1 MPINKVDIKLKQSQ
15 RLDDTDYGGGQATS
29 IDVISGQINNLYPDI
44 SRLDRTYGRV
54 SLRKAFLQVDTDDRS
69 TYYGAHAVITKNA
82 SDPNVSVCFFT
93 DDDWFSQ
100 RYAAKTRIENYLVQ
114 GPLYIA
120 ALWGNHYKGTKVI
133 QLHTS
138 VVIEAPKNGDVLVL
152 VSNPDTTAEKKQYV
166 RIQKVEESIRSFASS
181 DNSAYNKKIL
191 MLTLGTALTFD
202 FVGEDMFNGITGY
215 NSRLKTCIYTTSVAD
230 ASRYYG
236 ISKLVEDTHVND
248 TQIRVDSI
256 YTRLLPSTQ
265 SSTAITDASINNATT
280 TLIEMR
286 DEKSRVVKNVSH
298 RIEPNGK
305 FHIGEAVK
313 RSSIDWIS
321 SAVRIKDTLGDG
333 NLFATIGGVETVIGN
348 IDYTTGII
356 TFLSTITS
364 RQMNGELRYTP
375 AVEASQASIS
385 GGIPIEV
392 GNRGYTYTYLC
403 DPIPMRGSLR
413 VDYLAGGKWYTLK
426 DNGTGVLGGAD
437 AAVGTGNVNLMTG
450 SVNLTLGAQ
459 PDIGSMILLFWAR
472 ETRFYRLDDQ
482 ISRLQYNFKLQH
494 EAIARNTLKIS
505 WNLSYSNYMETIID
519 DGKGGLFKANVIN
532 SNDDTYALTN
542 VKVGTIAYA
551 TGEVNFMPDPDRQTL
566 PLAQENFWIR
576 YHYGEPK
583 KKTFAMPSRLQDG
596 RLTLTL
602 DEKPILPHTVR
613 VEWHTD
619 MEEYEVK
626 EQTIVITGSIDPTH
640 IFYDD
645 GKGGFEGENVNDI
658 DESLMPGDKLS
669 VIDYEKGT
677 INFMPDRQVVFPKPQ
692 YAWKTMEQSATTM
705 RQAWTFHT
713 LEYYRAASIFPTD
726 GSVFVDYRTEGG
738 TRQHSYY
745 LDVPKTYYIHPAS
758 KLELIP
764 GSVKFSADGLHFD
777 TSSGDLVDK
786 THYIIDNGTG
796 TLYHS
801 INHDTG
807 IGTVCGNINYEERA
821 ITITDDA
828 FFPKQLYIKEAVG
841 TLNIDPVSY
850 IVFRTPAAPL
860 LPGVLQIR
868 ATMGDG
874 SSLVGTAGTDGKITG
889 PGVNGEVDFIT
900 GICKVTFGDWINDE
914 WRTLAPDQQPFW
926 YAGSPIQGNQVWRPY
941 SVKASTI
948 LINCVATYFLS
959 LDSKLLGLDPVR
971 LPIDGK
977 VPIFRDGYIV
987 LIHSS
992 SDSKLMKKTGPDT
1005 YGGYL
1010 DDAPQAG
1017 ATYYANGGINLNDL
1031 ALYDA
1036 TGKYYPEIPAGQYCE
1051 FTKESVSSNYIKNNG
1066 IFYRINRT
1074 PVEYKKLNAEQI
1086 DRLAINISAWMDAN
1100 QTNIYKLKDGKE
1112 NLTIYAETDFDIM
1125 TIEEV
1130 RAWINAYNAEIEN
1143 KTKKL
1148 NYSVNLAEGTVTFG
1162 ASPDFNDYT
1171 VAPVDGVYQQYKM
1184 PLKAKSR
1191 IEDMCLATDTQI
1203 TGHIG
1208 LSRPLTHDYLARETM
1223 VSSVLPSGDL
1233 QAAAYNEFIQN
1244 SWDNVWSDDLRGYSP
1259 LAAYDFVNFPIQVVN
1274 KGGIKERWL
1283 IRFTSSDRFD
1293 IVGENLGV
1301 LASGLPVRPIQ
1312 DGGLVSAGQAQVNND
1327 TGKILTS
1334 GWIQEGDHAILHAVN
1349 KLTLNDY
1356 WTMDSRGFSLG
1367 WQAGNCIRFNT
1378 DGANVPYWFVRTTLQ
1393 APPTEATD
1401 DYQFLIRGDSM

>member
-166 RIQKVEESIRSFASS
+166 RIQKVEENIRTFASGE
-181 DNSAYNKKIL
+181 NSSYNKKIL

-202 FVGEDMFNGITGY
+202 FVGEDMFYAITGY

-236 ISKLVEDTHVND
+236 ISKLVENANVND
-248 TQIRVDSI
+248 TQIRVDTI

-265 SSTAITDASINNATT
+265 SSTAITDASINSAATT
-280 TLIEMR
+280 LVDMR
-286 DEKSRVVKNVSH
+286 DEKSRVVKSISH

-305 FHIGEAVK
+305 FYIGEAVK
-313 RSSIDWIS
+313 RGSIDWTASPLKIN
-321 SAVRIKDTLGDG
+321 DTLGDG
-333 NLFATIGGVETVIGN
+333 ELHAVRNGVDTIIGN
-348 IDYTTGII
+348 IDYSTGII
-356 TFLSTITS
+356 TFLSTISTT
-364 RQMNGELRYTP
+364 QTNGELRYTP

-403 DPIPMRGSLR
+403 DPIPMRGSLK
-413 VDYLAGGKWYTLK
+413 VDYLAGGKWYSMK
-426 DNGTGVLGGAD
+426 DNGTGVLVGAD
-437 AAVGTGNVNLMTG
+437 SAVGTGNVNLMTG
-450 SVNLTLGAQ
+450 SVSLTLGAQ
-459 PDIGSMILLFWAR
+459 PDIGSMLLLYWAR

-482 ISRLQYNFKLQH
+482 VSKLQYNFRLQH
-494 EAIARNTLKIS
+494 EGIARNTLKIS
-505 WNLSYSNYMETIID
+505 WNLSYTDYTETIMD
-519 DGKGGLFKANVIN
+519 DGRGGLYKANVIDAN
-532 SNDDTYALTN
+532 ADTYALTN

-566 PLAQENFWIR
+566 PLAQDNFWIR

-583 KKTFAMPSRLQDG
+583 KQTFPMPPRLQDG
-596 RLTLTL
+596 RITLTL
-602 DEKPILPHTVR
+602 DEKPILPYTVR

-619 MEEYEVK
+619 MQEYEVK
-626 EQTIVITGSIDPTH
+626 EQTITITRNVDPTH
-640 IFYDD
+640 VFYDKPASA
-645 GKGGFEGENVNDI
+645 GSSTGYFEGENVDDI
-658 DESLMPGDKLS
+658 DESLISGDKRS
-669 VIDYEKGT
+669 IINYTEGT
-677 INFMPDRQVVFPKPQ
+677 INFMPDRQVTFPKPK
-692 YAWKTMEQSATTM
+692 YEWKTMEQSTSGNTTTI
-705 RQAWTFHT
+705 RQAWTFT
-713 LEYYRAASIFPTD
+713 KFEYFKAGSIFPTE
-726 GSVFVDYRTEGG
+726 GSVFVEYRTEDG
-738 TRQHSYY
+738 TRQHEYY
-745 LDVPKTYYIHPAS
+745 LDIPKTYYIHPAS
-758 KLELIP
+758 KLELVP
-764 GSVKFSADGLHFD
+764 GSVKFSANGLHLD
-777 TSSGDLVDK
+777 ASSGTLVDK

-801 INHDTG
+801 INHNTG
-807 IGTVCGNINYEERA
+807 IGTVCGYINYEERS
-821 ITITDDA
+821 ITIIDDA

-868 ATMGDG
+868 ATMGNG
-874 SSLVGTAGTDGKITG
+874 ASLVGNAGTDGRIQGDGIDGT
-889 PGVNGEVDFIT
+889 VDFTT
-900 GICKVTFGDWINDE
+900 GICKVTFGDWVTDT
-914 WRTLAPDQQPFW
+914 WKTMAPENQPYW
-926 YAGSPIQGNQVWRPY
+926 YQGAPTNGNQVWRPY

-959 LDSKLLGLDPVR
+959 LESKLLGLDPVR

-992 SDSKLMKKTGPDT
+992 KDTPLYDGTTPLTGAPVAGKTYST
-1005 YGGYL
+1005 NR
-1010 DDAPQAG
+1010 
-1017 ATYYANGGINLNDL
+1017 TNLSDL
-1031 ALYDA
+1031 ALYDN
-1036 TGKYYPEIPAGQYCE
+1036 TGKYYPEMTAGAYCPE
-1051 FTKESVSSNYIKNNG
+1051 LQKNKVNY
-1066 IFYRINRT
+1066 T
-1074 PVEYKKLNAEQI
+1074 V
-1086 DRLAINISAWMDAN
+1086 DT
-1100 QTNIYKLKDGKE
+1100 QT
-1112 NLTIYAETDFDIM
+1112 
-1125 TIEEV
+1125 
-1130 RAWINAYNAEIEN
+1130 
-1143 KTKKL
+1143 
-1148 NYSVNLAEGTVTFG
+1148 GTVKFG
-1162 ASPDFNDYT
+1162 TNPDLNDYT
-1171 VAPVDGVYQQYKM
+1171 VPKDSSGAYQQYAL
-1184 PLKAKSR
+1184 PLKAKTR

-1208 LSRPLTHDYLARETM
+1208 LSRPLTHDYRANETM

-1233 QAAAYNEFIQN
+1233 QAAAYNEFVQS
-1244 SWDNVWSDDLRGYSP
+1244 SWDNVWSNDLRGNSP
-1259 LAAYDFVNFPIQVVN
+1259 LAAYDFVNFPIQIVN

-1301 LASGLPVRPIQ
+1301 LATNLPVRPIDQ
-1312 DGGLVSAGQAQVNND
+1312 NTGGLVSNGQAQTVTD
-1327 TGKILTS
+1327 TNGNVQVVTS
-1334 GWIQEGDHAILHAVN
+1334 GWVQEGDHAILHCVN
-1349 KLTLNDY
+1349 KLTLNSY
-1356 WTMDSRGFSLG
+1356 WTMDARGFSLG
-1367 WQAGNCIRFNT
+1367 WNSGNCIRFNT

>member
-114 GPLYIA
+114 GPLFIA
-120 ALWGNHYKGTKVI
+120 CLWGNHYKGTKML

-152 VSNPDTTAEKKQYV
+152 VANPDTNSEKKQYV
-166 RIQKVEESIRSFASS
+166 RIQKVEESIQQFASS
-181 DNSAYNKKIL
+181 DNHTYNKKIIN
-191 MLTLGTALTFD
+191 LTLGTAIAHD
-202 FVGEDMFNGITGY
+202 FVGEDMFYGITGY
-215 NSRLKTCIYTTSVAD
+215 NSRLSTCIYTTSVAD

-236 ISKLVEDTHVND
+236 ISKLIENASVND

-256 YTRLLPSTQ
+256 YTSLLPSTQ
-265 SSTAITDASINNATT
+265 SSTAITDASVNSNVT
-280 TLIEMR
+280 TLVDMT
-286 DEKSRVVKNVSH
+286 DENANVIVKSVSH

-305 FHIGEAVK
+305 FHIGEGVK
-313 RSSIDWIS
+313 RGSLNWMASPLT
-321 SAVRIKDTLGDG
+321 VRDTLADG
-333 NLFATIGGVETVIGN
+333 TVYGIRNGVESAIGS

-356 TFLSTITS
+356 TFLSTISTT
-364 RQMNGELRYTP
+364 QTNGELRYTP

-426 DNGTGVLGGAD
+426 DNGTGVLAGAD
-437 AAVGTGNVNLMTG
+437 ASVGSGNINLMTG

-459 PDIGSMILLFWAR
+459 PDIGSMILFFWAR
-472 ETRFYRLDDQ
+472 ETRFYRLGNQ
-482 ISRLQYNFKLQH
+482 VVQLQYNFRLRHQG
-494 EAIARNTLKIS
+494 IARNTLKIS
-505 WNLSYSNYMETIID
+505 WNLSYPSYTSTIVD
-519 DGKGGLFKANVIN
+519 DGRGNLKVATVKNA
-532 SNDDTYALTN
+532 SEDTYNITDI
-542 VKVGTIAYA
+542 KVGTIAYA
-551 TGEVNFMPDPDRQTL
+551 TGEVNFKPYIGNRAIQTI

-576 YHYGEPK
+576 YHYGETK
-583 KKTFAMPSRLQDG
+583 KKDFPMPPRNQDG
-596 RLTLTL
+596 RITLIVP
-602 DEKPILPHTVR
+602 DAPILPNTVR

-619 MEEYEVK
+619 LQEYEVK
-626 EQTIVITGSIDPTH
+626 ERTIITVRNIDPTH
-640 IFYDD
+640 VYYDD
-645 GKGGFEGENVNDI
+645 GEGHFADERVNDV
-658 DESLMPGDKLS
+658 DETLIAGDKKS
-669 VIDYEKGT
+669 TVDYATGQ
-677 INFMPDRQVVFPKPQ
+677 INFMPDRTVVFPVAK
-692 YAWKTMEQSATTM
+692 YEWKTVEQATSGNTTTTK
-705 RQAWTFHT
+705 QEYVFSYI
-713 LEYYRAASIFPTD
+713 EYYPGACTFPTD
-726 GSVFVDYRTEGG
+726 GTVYVEYRTEDG
-738 TRQHSYY
+738 TNKADYQ
-745 LDVPKTYYIHPAS
+745 LDLPKTYYIQPTS

-764 GSVKFSADGLHFD
+764 GSVKFSANGL
-777 TSSGDLVDK
+777 TLNASSGELVDN

-801 INHDTG
+801 INRNTG
-807 IGTVCGNINYEERA
+807 IGTVCGYINYEERS
-821 ITITDDA
+821 ITIIDDA
-828 FFPKQLYIKEAVG
+828 FFPEQLYIKEAIG
-841 TLNIDPVSY
+841 TMNIDPVSY
-850 IVFRTPAAPL
+850 IIFRTPAAPL

-874 SSLVGTAGTDGKITG
+874 TSLVGSAGTDGKIQG
-889 PGVNGEVDFIT
+889 DGVNGEVDFTT
-900 GICKVTFGDWINDE
+900 GICKVTFGKWENDT
-914 WRTLAPDQQPFW
+914 WLTLPPEEQPFW
-926 YAGSPIQGNQVWRPY
+926 YRGAQKSGGKVWHPY
-941 SVKASTI
+941 TVKASTI
-948 LINCVATYFLS
+948 LLNCVATYFLS
-959 LDSKLLGLDPVR
+959 LESKLLGLDPVR

-992 SDSKLMKKTGPDT
+992 KDTLLYDGSSPLTGAPAANKTYSTNRTG
-1005 YGGYL
+1005 L
-1010 DDAPQAG
+1010 S
-1017 ATYYANGGINLNDL
+1017 DL
-1031 ALYDA
+1031 ALYDS
-1036 TGKYYPEIPAGQYCE
+1036 TGKYYPEMTAGAYCPE
-1051 FTKESVSSNYIKNNG
+1051 LNKNKVNY
-1066 IFYRINRT
+1066 T
-1074 PVEYKKLNAEQI
+1074 
-1086 DRLAINISAWMDAN
+1086 
-1100 QTNIYKLKDGKE
+1100 
-1112 NLTIYAETDFDIM
+1112 
-1125 TIEEV
+1125 
-1130 RAWINAYNAEIEN
+1130 
-1143 KTKKL
+1143 
-1148 NYSVNLAEGTVTFG
+1148 VNVQDGTVTFG
-1162 ASPDFNDYT
+1162 QSPDLNDYT
-1171 VAPVDGVYQQYKM
+1171 LPMVNNQYQTYQL
-1184 PLKAKSR
+1184 PLKAKTR

-1208 LSRPLTHDYLARETM
+1208 LSRPLTHAYVAGETM
-1223 VSSVLPSGDL
+1223 VSSVLASGDL

-1244 SWDNVWSDDLRGYSP
+1244 SWDNVWSDDLRGYNP
-1259 LAAYDFVNFPIQVVN
+1259 LASYDLVNFPIQVVN

-1283 IRFTSSDRFD
+1283 IRFTSSDKFD

-1301 LASGLPVRPIQ
+1301 LASGLPVQPISN
-1312 DGGLVSAGQAQVNND
+1312 GGLVSMGQAQEINGQVV
-1327 TGKILTS
+1327 TS
-1334 GWIQEGDHAILHAVN
+1334 GWVQEGDHAILHCVN

-1356 WTMDSRGFSLG
+1356 WTMDSRGFSEG

>member
-54 SLRKAFLQVDTDDRS
+54 SLRKAFLHVDTDDRS

-138 VVIEAPKNGDVLVL
+138 VVIEAPKNGDVMVL

-166 RIQKVEESIRSFASS
+166 RIQKVEESIRLFASS
-181 DNSAYNKKIL
+181 DNSTYNKKIL
-191 MLTLGTALTFD
+191 LLTLGTALAFD
-202 FVGEDMFNGITGY
+202 FVGEDMFYGITGY
-215 NSRLKTCIYTTSVAD
+215 NSRLRTCIYTTSVAD

-280 TLIEMR
+280 TLVEMR
-286 DEKSRVVKNVSH
+286 DEKSRVVKDVSY

-305 FHIGEAVK
+305 FYIGEAVK

-321 SAVRIKDTLGDG
+321 STVRLRDTLGDG
-333 NLFATIGGVETVIGN
+333 NIFATIGGGVETVIGN
-348 IDYTTGII
+348 IDYTAGII

-364 RQMNGELRYTP
+364 RQVNGELRYTP

-426 DNGTGVLGGAD
+426 DNGTGVLVGAD
-437 AAVGTGNVNLMTG
+437 TAVGTGNINLMTG

-482 ISRLQYNFKLQH
+482 VSKLQYNFRLQH
-494 EAIARNTLKIS
+494 EAIARHTLKIS
-505 WNLSYSNYMETIID
+505 WNLSYSQYMETIMD
-519 DGKGGLFKANVIN
+519 DGQGGLFKATVVN
-532 SNDDTYALTN
+532 SNDDTYTLTN

-551 TGEVNFMPDPDRQTL
+551 TGEVNFRPNPNRQTL
-566 PLAQENFWIR
+566 PLAQDNFWIR

-583 KKTFAMPSRLQDG
+583 KKTFAMPPRLQDG
-596 RLTLTL
+596 RLTLSL
-602 DEKPILPHTVR
+602 DEKPILPYTVR

-619 MEEYEVK
+619 MQEYEVK
-626 EQTIVITGSIDPTH
+626 EQTIVITRHIDPTH
-640 IFYDD
+640 IFYDN
-645 GKGGFEGENVNDI
+645 GNGRFEGENVDDI
-658 DESLMPGDKLS
+658 DESLIPGDKRS
-669 VIDYEKGT
+669 IIDYENGT
-677 INFMPDRQVVFPKPQ
+677 INFMPDRQVVFPRPK
-692 YAWKTMEQSATTM
+692 YAWKTMEQSTSGNTTVIKK
-705 RQAWTFHT
+705 AWTFHT
-713 LEYYRAASIFPTD
+713 LEYYRAASIFPVE
-726 GSVFVDYRTEGG
+726 GSVFVEYRTEDG

-764 GSVKFSADGLHFD
+764 GSVKFSADGLHLD
-777 TSSGDLVDK
+777 ASSGTLIDK

-801 INHDTG
+801 INHNTG
-807 IGTVCGNINYEERA
+807 IGTVCGSINYEERT

-889 PGVNGEVDFIT
+889 PGVNGEVDFTT

-926 YAGSPIQGNQVWRPY
+926 YADSPIQGSQVWRPY

-992 SDSKLMKKTGPDT
+992 KDT
-1005 YGGYL
+1005 LLYSGGTPLYG
-1010 DDAPQAG
+1010 APTASR
-1017 ATYYANGGINLNDL
+1017 TYSTNRTNLSDL
-1031 ALYDA
+1031 ALYDD
-1036 TGKYYPEIPAGQYCE
+1036 TGKYYPEITAGAYCPE
-1051 FTKESVSSNYIKNNG
+1051 LNKNKVNYTVDVQ
-1066 IFYRINRT
+1066 R
-1074 PVEYKKLNAEQI
+1074 
-1086 DRLAINISAWMDAN
+1086 
-1100 QTNIYKLKDGKE
+1100 
-1112 NLTIYAETDFDIM
+1112 
-1125 TIEEV
+1125 
-1130 RAWINAYNAEIEN
+1130 
-1143 KTKKL
+1143 
-1148 NYSVNLAEGTVTFG
+1148 GTVTFG
-1162 ASPDFNDYT
+1162 ANPDLNDYT
-1171 VAPVDGVYQQYKM
+1171 LPEDPSTGQYQQYKL
-1184 PLKAKSR
+1184 PLKAKTR

-1208 LSRPLTHDYLARETM
+1208 LSRPLTHDYRADETM

-1233 QAAAYNEFIQN
+1233 QAAAYGEFVQSN
-1244 SWDNVWSDDLRGYSP
+1244 WDNVWSDDLRGNSP
-1259 LAAYDFVNFPIQVVN
+1259 LANYNFVDFPIQVVN
-1274 KGGIKERWL
+1274 KGSIKERWL

-1293 IVGENLGV
+1293 VIGENLGV
-1301 LASGLPVRPIQ
+1301 LATGLPVRPEANTT
-1312 DGGLVSAGQAQVNND
+1312 SASINGSIVN
-1327 TGKILTS
+1327 T
-1334 GWIQEGDHAILHAVN
+1334 GWIKDGVGDFYILHCVS

-1356 WTMDSRGFSLG
+1356 WTMDSRGFGLG

-1393 APPTEATD
+1393 APPTQATD

>member
-1 MPINKVDIKLKQSQ
+1 MPINKVDIKLKKSQ
-15 RLDDTDYGGGQATS
+15 RLDDTDYGGGQSTS

-138 VVIEAPKNGDVLVL
+138 VVIEAPKNGDVIVL
-152 VSNPDTTAEKKQYV
+152 VANPDTNAEKKQYV
-166 RIQKVEESIRSFASS
+166 RIQKVEESIRTFASS
-181 DNSAYNKKIL
+181 DNSSYSKKVL
-191 MLTLGTALTFD
+191 LLTLGTALTHD
-202 FVGEDMFNGITGY
+202 FIGEDMFYGITGY
-215 NSRLKTCIYTTSVAD
+215 NSRLSTCIYTTSVAD

-236 ISKLVEDTHVND
+236 ISKLIEDVNVND

-265 SSTAITDASINNATT
+265 SNTAITDASVNGAVTAMVDMT
-280 TLIEMR
+280 EG
-286 DEKSRVVKNVSH
+286 SAVVKDVSH

-305 FHIGEAVK
+305 FYIGEAVK
-313 RSSIDWIS
+313 RGSIVWKASNLNIRDPL
-321 SAVRIKDTLGDG
+321 ADG
-333 NLFATIGGVETVIGN
+333 ELKATINATETTIGN

-356 TFLSTITS
+356 TFLSTIDT
-364 RQMNGELRYTP
+364 RQVNGEFKYIP

-403 DPIPMRGSLR
+403 DPIPMRGSLK
-413 VDYLAGGKWYTLK
+413 VDYLAGGKWYSLK
-426 DNGTGVLGGAD
+426 DNGTGVLVGAD
-437 AAVGTGNVNLMTG
+437 SAVGTGNVNLMTG

-459 PDIGSMILLFWAR
+459 PDIGSMVMLFWAQ
-472 ETRFYRLDDQ
+472 ETRYYRLDSQ
-482 ISRLQYNFKLQH
+482 VSKLQYSFRLQH
-494 EAIARNTLKIS
+494 EGIARHTLKIS
-505 WNLSYSNYMETIID
+505 WNLSYPSYTETIMD
-519 DGKGGLFKANVIN
+519 NGKGELYKANVVN
-532 SNDDTYALTN
+532 AADDIYELTN

-551 TGEVNFMPDPDRQTL
+551 TGEVNFMPNPDRQTL
-566 PLAQENFWIR
+566 PLAQDNFWIR

-583 KKTFAMPSRLQDG
+583 KQPFPMPPRLQDG
-596 RLTLTL
+596 RITLVL

-619 MEEYEVK
+619 MQEYEVK
-626 EQTIVITGSIDPTH
+626 EQTITITRNLDPTH
-640 IFYDD
+640 IYYDTPKSEGSNIGYFD
-645 GKGGFEGENVNDI
+645 GEKVDDI
-658 DESLMPGDKLS
+658 DETLISGDKRS
-669 VIDYEKGT
+669 VINYAEGT
-677 INFMPDRQVVFPKPQ
+677 INFMPDRQVTFPKPK
-692 YAWKTMEQSATTM
+692 YEWKTMEQSTSGNTTTIK
-705 RQAWTFHT
+705 QAWVFTKF
-713 LEYYRAASIFPTD
+713 EYFKAGSTFPTE
-726 GSVFVDYRTEGG
+726 GTVYVEYRTEDG
-738 TRQHSYY
+738 TRQHEYY
-745 LDVPKTYYIHPAS
+745 LDIPKTYYINPS
-758 KLELIP
+758 SNLELVP
-764 GSVKFSADGLHFD
+764 GSVKFSADGLHLD
-777 TSSGDLVDK
+777 ASSGTLVDK

-801 INHDTG
+801 INHNTG
-807 IGTVCGNINYEERA
+807 IGTVCGYINYEERS

-828 FFPKQLYIKEAVG
+828 FFPKQLYIKEAIG
-841 TLNIDPVSY
+841 TMNIDPVSY

-860 LPGVLQIR
+860 VPGVLQIR
-868 ATMGDG
+868 ATMGNG
-874 SSLVGTAGTDGKITG
+874 ALLVGNAGTDGKIQG
-889 PGVNGEVDFIT
+889 DGVNGTVDFTT
-900 GICKVTFGDWINDE
+900 GICKVTFGDWIADT
-914 WRTLAPDQQPFW
+914 WKTMAPENQPYW
-926 YAGSPIQGNQVWRPY
+926 YQGAPTDGNLVWRPY

-992 SDSKLMKKTGPDT
+992 HTDKLYSNGTPLG
-1005 YGGYL
+1005 
-1010 DDAPQAG
+1010 DDVAPTAG
-1017 ATYYANGGINLNDL
+1017 ATYKAGINRTNLNDL

-1036 TGKYYPEIPAGQYCE
+1036 TGKYFPEVKSGALCPSDDLGK
-1051 FTKESVSSNYIKNNG
+1051 TNYTVDLQN
-1066 IFYRINRT
+1066 
-1074 PVEYKKLNAEQI
+1074 
-1086 DRLAINISAWMDAN
+1086 
-1100 QTNIYKLKDGKE
+1100 
-1112 NLTIYAETDFDIM
+1112 
-1125 TIEEV
+1125 
-1130 RAWINAYNAEIEN
+1130 
-1143 KTKKL
+1143 
-1148 NYSVNLAEGTVTFG
+1148 GTVTF
-1162 ASPDFNDYT
+1162 ASNYSLNDYT
-1171 VAPVDGVYQQYKM
+1171 GKTVTQYKL
-1184 PLKAKSR
+1184 PLVAKSR
-1191 IEDMCLATDTQI
+1191 IEDMCLAVDTQI

-1208 LSRPLTHDYLARETM
+1208 LNQPLTHSYSKNDTM

-1244 SWDNVWSDDLRGYSP
+1244 SWDNVWSDDKRGYSP
-1259 LAAYDFVNFPIQVVN
+1259 LANYNFVDFPIQVTN
-1274 KGGIKERWL
+1274 RGAIKERWL
-1283 IRFTSSDRFD
+1283 IRFTSSGFFD
-1293 IVGENLGV
+1293 VIGENLGV
-1301 LASGLPVRPIQ
+1301 LLSGLPVKPEGETT
-1312 DGGLVSAGQAQVNND
+1312 GGNG
-1327 TGKILTS
+1327 
-1334 GWIQEGDHAILHAVN
+1334 GWIQNGADGYILTVN
-1349 KLTLNDY
+1349 NRLTGNTY
-1356 WTMDSRGFSLG
+1356 WTMDSRGFSEG

-1393 APPTEATD
+1393 APPTKATD

>member
-166 RIQKVEESIRSFASS
+166 RIQKVEENIRTFASS
-181 DNSAYNKKIL
+181 ESSSYNKKIL
-191 MLTLGTALTFD
+191 MLTLGTALAYD
-202 FVGEDMFNGITGY
+202 FVGEDMFYSVSGY

-236 ISKLVEDTHVND
+236 ISKLVENASVND

-265 SSTAITDASINNATT
+265 SSTAINDASIVGATT
-280 TLIEMR
+280 TLVDMR
-286 DEKSRVVKNVSH
+286 EQSKVVKEVSY

-305 FHIGEAVK
+305 FYIGEAIT
-313 RSSIDWIS
+313 RGSLDWTAS
-321 SAVRIKDTLGDG
+321 PLTIKDPLSDG
-333 NLFATIGGVETVIGN
+333 EIYATRNGVETVIGN
-348 IDYTTGII
+348 IDYTAGII
-356 TFLSTITS
+356 TFLSTINTV
-364 RQMNGELRYTP
+364 QTNGTLRYIP
-375 AVEASQASIS
+375 AVEASQASVS
-385 GGIPIEV
+385 GGIPVEV

-403 DPIPMRGSLR
+403 DPVPMRGSLK
-413 VDYLAGGKWYTLK
+413 VDYLAGGKWYSLK
-426 DNGTGVLGGAD
+426 DNGTGVLVGAD
-437 AAVGTGNVNLMTG
+437 SAVGTGNVNLMTG

-459 PDIGSMILLFWAR
+459 PDIGSMIMLFWGQ
-472 ETRFYRLDDQ
+472 ETRFYRLDDE
-482 ISRLQYNFKLQH
+482 ISKLQYSFMLQNG
-494 EAIARNTLKIS
+494 AIARNTLKIS
-505 WNLSYSNYMETIID
+505 WNLSYPDYMETIID
-519 DGKGGLFKANVIN
+519 NGRGELFKANVVN
-532 SNDDTYALTN
+532 AQEDTWVATN
-542 VKVGTIAYA
+542 VKVGTIAYT

-583 KKTFAMPSRLQDG
+583 KQVFQMPPRLQNG
-596 RLTLTL
+596 RITLTL
-602 DEKPILPHTVR
+602 DDKPILPYTVR

-619 MEEYEVK
+619 MQEYEVK
-626 EQTIVITGSIDPTH
+626 EQTITITRNVDPTH

-645 GKGGFEGENVNDI
+645 GHGYFEGEKEKDV
-658 DESLMPGDKLS
+658 DETLISGDWKS
-669 VIDYEKGT
+669 RVDYENGT
-677 INFMPDRQVVFPKPQ
+677 INFMPDRVVSFPKPM
-692 YAWKTMEQSATTM
+692 YEWKTVEQHTSGNTTVI
-705 RQAWTFHT
+705 RQAWTFT
-713 LEYYRAASIFPTD
+713 KFEYYPAGSIFPTE
-726 GSVFVDYRTEGG
+726 GTVYVEYRTEDG
-738 TRQHSYY
+738 TRQASYY
-745 LDVPKTYYIHPAS
+745 LDLPKKYYLHPAS

-764 GSVKFSADGLHFD
+764 GSVKFSANGLHLD
-777 TSSGDLVDK
+777 ASSGTLVDK

-801 INHDTG
+801 INHNTG
-807 IGTVCGNINYEERA
+807 IGTVCGSINYEERT

-828 FFPKQLYIKEAVG
+828 FYPKQLYIKEALG
-841 TLNIDPVSY
+841 TMNIDPVSY

-874 SSLVGTAGTDGKITG
+874 TSLSANAGTDGKISG
-889 PGVNGEVDFIT
+889 PGINGEVDFTT
-900 GICKVTFGDWINDE
+900 GICKVTFGDWVNDE
-914 WRTLAPDQQPFW
+914 WKGKPESERPFW
-926 YAGSPIQGNQVWRPY
+926 YAGAPTNGNQVWRPY

-959 LDSKLLGLDPVR
+959 LESKLLGLDPVR

-992 SDSKLMKKTGPDT
+992 KDTALYDGNSPLNGAPTANKTYSTGRT
-1005 YGGYL
+1005 
-1010 DDAPQAG
+1010 
-1017 ATYYANGGINLNDL
+1017 NLSDL

-1036 TGKYYPEIPAGQYCE
+1036 TGKYYPEIASGQYCPYSKE
-1051 FTKESVSSNYIKNNG
+1051 MASDQFIKEQGIYYKDGDNYLKLPVYHISALKNSVAQWIINNGSDLYTKEGTTYVAM
-1066 IFYRINRT
+1066 T
-1074 PVEYKKLNAEQI
+1074 NAEVLDWIQ
-1086 DRLAINISAWMDAN
+1086 RYENAVNTAAN
-1100 QTNIYKLKDGKE
+1100 K
-1112 NLTIYAETDFDIM
+1112 M
-1125 TIEEV
+1125 
-1130 RAWINAYNAEIEN
+1130 
-1143 KTKKL
+1143 
-1148 NYSVNLAEGTVTFG
+1148 NYSVDVQTGTVTFG
-1162 ASPDFNDYT
+1162 ANPDLNDYT
-1171 VAPVDGVYQQYKM
+1171 LPPDANTGQYQQYKL
-1184 PLKAKSR
+1184 PLKAKTR

-1208 LSRPLTHDYLARETM
+1208 LSRPLTHDYRANETM

-1233 QAAAYNEFIQN
+1233 QAAAYGEFVQSN
-1244 SWDNVWSDDLRGYSP
+1244 WDNVWSNDLRGNSP
-1259 LAAYDFVNFPIQVVN
+1259 LANYNFVDFPIQVAN
-1274 KGGIKERWL
+1274 KGSIKERWL
-1283 IRFTSSDRFD
+1283 IRFTSANYFD
-1293 IVGENLGV
+1293 VIGENLGV
-1301 LASGLPVRPIQ
+1301 LATGLPVNPTG
-1312 DGGLVSAGQAQVNND
+1312 DTASAAID
-1327 TGKILTS
+1327 GKIVNT
-1334 GWIQEGDHAILHAVN
+1334 GWIKDGNGDFYILHCVS

-1356 WTMDSRGFSLG
+1356 WTMDSRGFGLG

-1393 APPTEATD
+1393 APPTQATD